1 MDPPTRRPGRVTRDN
16 LIAEHADSAR
26 RIALRVARRTP
37 EWVSRDDLVA
47 ASLLGLAEAADRFD
61 PERGQSFPAFA
72 AARISGAVLDE
83 LRRGD
88 LMPRRVRQRA
98 RQVKRTIRELEQRHG
113 RRPETMEIAVELGVS
128 VDEYRHDLQT
138 LADVTMVELDRH
150 AENLSADASV
160 AHEEVERAQL
170 SDAIHRCL
178 RRLPER
184 DAAILS
190 LRHMDGLSYA
200 EIGRM
205 LGLSESRVCQLRARA
220 VERLRA
226 EMAADE
232 RRRRSGAV

>member
-1 MDPPTRRPGRVTRDN
+1 GGGGWWGAGVGEVGRG
-16 LIAEHADSAR
+16 
-26 RIALRVARRTP
+26 ALRR
-37 EWVSRDDLVA
+37 
-47 ASLLGLAEAADRFD
+47 
-61 PERGQSFPAFA
+61 
-72 AARISGAVLDE
+72 
-83 LRRGD
+83 RRG
-88 LMPRRVRQRA
+88 RRRA
-98 RQVKRTIRELEQRHG
+98 GRGKGTIRELEQRPG
-113 RRPETMEIAVELGVS
+113 RRRETMEIGVERGVS